1 MKGDKVGKKT
11 GGYLLLEILICML
24 LFSVVVFIISV
35 FLKRTVMIEKKKS
48 KTQKLEEN
56 IYFLTDKISE
66 DISNRDR
73 EVFEYEGSMDNFHIK
88 GNYVLFRKDSL
99 FYKLE
104 YTNKKLYISEGV
116 NSLNMRSRTALGEYE
131 NLEFKRVDRLLMII
145 MKNGKDEE
153 VKIINLM

>member
-11 GGYLLLEILICML
+11 GGYLLLEILICL
-24 LFSVVVFIISV
+24 FLFSVVVFVISV

-66 DISNRDR
+66 NIANRNR
-73 EVFEYEGSMDNFHIK
+73 EVFEHEGSMDNFHIK
-88 GNYVLFRKDSL
+88 GNYLLFKKDNL

-116 NSLNMRSRTALGEYE
+116 NSLNMGSRTALGEYE
-131 NLEFKRVDRLLMII
+131 NLEFKKADRLFMIV
-145 MKNGKDEE
+145 MRRGSDEE